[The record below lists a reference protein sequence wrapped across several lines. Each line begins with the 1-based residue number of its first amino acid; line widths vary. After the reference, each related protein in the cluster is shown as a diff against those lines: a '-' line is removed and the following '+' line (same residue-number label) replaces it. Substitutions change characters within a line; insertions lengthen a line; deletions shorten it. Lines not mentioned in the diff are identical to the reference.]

1 MSISV
6 KRAAKKMIASF
17 PKLLVAAI
25 AFCCAAAILSAQE
38 PDSPPPQTPTPDA
51 TDTRTP
57 KPAGR
62 GVPSLNPNDAQDQN
76 PDKDWKPD
84 TMPITGLQAPTV
96 GYQDLRHSYF
106 VPGFQYTS
114 TIQNQQLGAT
124 SATPGGWYAN
134 HFLGANVSL
143 VQQWVRSQ
151 LTINYSGGG
160 FFTSDPGQNNGWY
173 QQLALAQTFNWRRWQ
188 MQILDQFSYLPESQF
203 GFGGGTGLSL
213 PGISGPL
220 GPSTPPITGSVSPN
234 QNNFAAIG
242 PQYNNSVVAQITYQ
256 TSPRSSV
263 TVGGSYGLSRYT
275 EAGNVDS
282 DTYVGNI
289 GYNYQLTKE
298 DSIGVFYRFSAY
310 HFDTSSRPVGDHVV
324 SFVYGR
330 KITRRLALQLEVG
343 PDITNYY
350 DSLGVQQQSI
360 SGSGGANLRYSF
372 RRGDVSAAYSHGVSS
387 GGGLLTGSITDEV
400 TFNVSKSIGRVWS
413 IQGNAGFSRNHP
425 ISDTSASQTTAF
437 NSIFAGGGINRAI
450 GRDTNFSLAY
460 QARIQQQ
467 DLSNCSGAGCS
478 SSYTQSSIVVNL
490 QWHTRPFVLR

>member
-1 MSISV
+1 
-6 KRAAKKMIASF
+6 
-17 PKLLVAAI
+17 
-25 AFCCAAAILSAQE
+25 
-38 PDSPPPQTPTPDA
+38 
-51 TDTRTP
+51 
-57 KPAGR
+57 
-62 GVPSLNPNDAQDQN
+62 
-76 PDKDWKPD
+76 
-84 TMPITGLQAPTV
+84 
-96 GYQDLRHSYF
+96 
-106 VPGFQYTS
+106 
-114 TIQNQQLGAT
+114 
-124 SATPGGWYAN
+124 
-134 HFLGANVSL
+134 
-143 VQQWVRSQ
+143 
-151 LTINYSGGG
+151 
-160 FFTSDPGQNNGWY
+160 
-173 QQLALAQTFNWRRWQ
+173 